1 VNEGDVAEQDKS
13 VLTSAFEK
21 PGEPEIPRKRR
32 STLVKVLIGM
42 AVAVVVIVAGTAGA
56 GLYFANKFDKNV
68 KRIDNVFGELP
79 QGERPGKAATATD
92 AMNILLVG
100 SDMRAPGQTTG
111 SAGLPAGG
119 SQRSD
124 TIMLVHIPADRK
136 NAYLVS
142 LPRDSWVPI
151 PGRGTAKINA
161 AYAYGGPTLLV
172 RTLEKLT
179 DVQIDH
185 YAQIDFAGFKSM
197 TDAVGGVDVPGAGHL
212 DGESAL
218 AYVRE
223 RHHLAHGDF
232 DRIKRQQA
240 FLRALMAKSTG
251 KLTDPGALTGLLDA
265 VTRSVSVD
273 DGMSGGDLRSLT
285 LSMRGVRSADVHFST
300 APTKGTGMVGDQSV
314 VFLDPPADRVLWTAM
329 RNDEM
334 STWTG

>member
-1 VNEGDVAEQDKS
+1 MTEQDKS

-21 PGEPEIPRKRR
+21 PGEPESPRKRR

-56 GLYFANKFDKNV
+56 GLYFANKFDKNI

-79 QGERPGKAATATD
+79 QGERPGKAATAAD

-197 TDAVGGVDVPGAGHL
+197 TDAVGGVDIPGAGHL
-212 DGESAL
+212 DGASAL
-218 AYVRE
+218 VYVRE
-223 RHHLAHGDF
+223 RYSLAHGDF

-240 FLRALMAKSTG
+240 FLQALMAKSTG
-251 KLTDPGALTGLLDA
+251 KISDPVALTKLLDA
-265 VTRSVSVD
+265 VTNSVSVD
-273 DGMSGGDLRSLT
+273 SGMSGGDMRSLA
-285 LSMRGVRSADVHFST
+285 LSMRSVRGGDVQFHT
-300 APTKGTGMVGDQSV
+300 APNKGTGMVGDQSV
-314 VFLDPPADRVLWTAM
+314 VFLDATAGKDLWEAM
-329 RNDEM
+329 RNDRM
-334 STWTG
+334 SAWQQ